1 MKQQLDYSDFQ
12 SISYMGSKKRL
23 MGFIHASF
31 KAYKK
36 EFVEFKLKSF
46 LDVFCGSGSVA
57 FYFRHQYQLITND
70 KLAFSQ
76 IIMGAYLKNKRP
88 PKFYQIY
95 IDDLNSLNIDDFES
109 WQEQGKIDGWISQ
122 NYGGEYLSTNNS
134 NVDINGRRK
143 IWIMENAKKIEMMLS
158 HIKTYPLKRVEKN
171 VLRLALFLAIDK
183 ISNTIGHQNGYL
195 KEWAAIA
202 LAPIHLKLPKV
213 ETWKRSKHKTLCSD
227 VFKKTMPYADI
238 AYIDPPYGTN
248 NMALSTATRYAS
260 FYHLWDTLITSKPF
274 HRPELFGKAGKPTAN
289 KGFTEAIESNHKEI
303 VIPELI
309 KLIKRTNSK
318 FIALS
323 YSNKGLLTLHEIEQI
338 FQAADCDMDYL
349 RLFTSTHKS
358 NHQKHT
364 AKKAGQYI
372 QRKNEKAELIEY
384 LFIVKK
390 KNNAF
395 SQSKNKNS
403 DLSCATSPQHM
414 LRGKHKKKRYISYY
428 RTSIGEDEDAKINL
442 KTQQDEMNHFI
453 NSKKA
458 TLVQEF
464 TEIETNTPSQS
475 MPMLYQAIEVCRL
488 QNATLLIAKLDRLS
502 RDISFLSILQQ
513 SDIRFIAL
521 DIPKA
526 NHKTLVL
533 MLCLARQER
542 ENLSKKIKEGLISL
556 KSKNKQLGGKR
567 DKSYVFNEK
576 DIEKANQVKKE
587 RYQIYKNK
595 LLPIIIEL
603 KDNGFTY
610 AQICQTLEERKIKTF
625 RNKEVWSIHAVRSIL
640 K

>member
-12 SISYMGSKKRL
+12 SIRYMGSKKRL

-31 KAYKK
+31 KAYRK

-76 IIMGAYLKNKRP
+76 IIMDAYLKNKRP

-95 IDDLNSLNIDDFES
+95 IDDLNSLTLDEFES
-109 WQEQGKIDGWISQ
+109 WQEQGKIDGWISH

-143 IWIMENAKKIEMMLS
+143 IWVMENAKKIEMMLS

-202 LAPIHLKLPKV
+202 LAPIHLKLPKI

-227 VFKKTMPYADI
+227 VFKETMPYADI

-260 FYHLWDTLITSKPF
+260 FYHLWDTLSTSKPF

-289 KGFTEAIESNHKEI
+289 KGFTEAIESNHKKI

-372 QRKNEKAELIEY
+372 QRKNEKVELIEY

-395 SQSKNKNS
+395 SQSKSKNIDPLFDIIS
-403 DLSCATSPQHM
+403 QLEDDVKNQNTN
-414 LRGKHKKKRYISYY
+414 YIGYY
-428 RTSIGEDEDAKINL
+428 RTMIKQQPLEL
-442 KTQQDEMNHFI
+442 QTQQEGVHDFVQSRKSSLI
-453 NSKKA
+453 
-458 TLVQEF
+458 QEF
-464 TEIETNTPSQS
+464 NEIEYWRRKTRPQ
-475 MPMLYQAIEVCRL
+475 LHEAIEACYL
-488 QNATLLIAKLDRLS
+488 HNATLLIAKLDKLS
-502 RDISFLSILQQ
+502 RQADFLEILQK
-513 SDIRFIAL
+513 SKVSFIAL
-521 DIPKA
+521 DMPEA
-526 NHKTLVL
+526 NHTTINIMVL
-533 MLCLARQER
+533 LAQQEKEIIAKQR
-542 ENLSKKIKEGLISL
+542 ELALETL
-556 KSKNKQLGGKR
+556 KSKGKKLGGKR
-567 DKSYVFNEK
+567 ENSHQLTIK
-576 DIEKANQVKKE
+576 DIEKGRLIRNE
-587 RYQIYKNK
+587 HYRIYKTK
-595 LLPIIIEL
+595 LYPIILEL
-603 KDNGFTY
+603 RNNGFTY
-610 AQICQTLEERKIKTF
+610 GQICKTLEERKIKTF
-625 RNKEVWSIHAVRSIL
+625 RNKNVWNIMSVRNIL